1 MNFFARGGY
10 DFSLPK
16 VERERE
22 IERYIL
28 QGEHTTSCCQGFIR
42 VCFYRPVILMNQ
54 KKLTARSA
62 HTTGAVWKVFSYIK
76 KTKTF

>member
-16 VERERE
+16 VKRERE
-22 IERYIL
+22 IYRYVL
-28 QGEHTTSCCQGFIR
+28 QGEHTTSSGVHQSVLLLAI
-42 VCFYRPVILMNQ
+42 ILMNQ